1 MEKRKGSKS
10 RIFLAELM
18 IDVLFFTIAAAI
30 CLTIFAKAYTMSRE
44 SREKNQALIAAQQ
57 GAESFKAG
65 GEEGLVKTLGAVKEE
80 DGSYAVYYDAKW
92 NPAAG
97 PGEAAYILRVRVERE
112 DGMATAE
119 VSVNSKESK
128 TKEGQA
134 KESQVL
140 GIEVKRYEG

>member
-1 MEKRKGSKS
+1 MEKRKKSKS

-65 GEEGLVKTLGAVKEE
+65 GEEGLVKALGAVQEA

-92 NPAAG
+92 NPATA
-97 PGEAAYILRVRVERE
+97 PEEAYYILRVSVVRE
-112 DGMATAE
+112 EGMATAE
-119 VSVNSKESK
+119 VSVNS
-128 TKEGQA
+128 